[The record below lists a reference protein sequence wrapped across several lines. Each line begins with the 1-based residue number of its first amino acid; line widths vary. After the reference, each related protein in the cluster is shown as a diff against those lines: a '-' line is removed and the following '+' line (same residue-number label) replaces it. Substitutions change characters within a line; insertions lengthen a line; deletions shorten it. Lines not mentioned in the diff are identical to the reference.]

1 MNISEEN
8 EKIIAACDQFLAT
21 AKKCIDSGIDLSDVE
36 FPLAVQSADSAD
48 IDQMFIQLE
57 NAAVPVQDVPTPS
70 ESSRPDSQNADN
82 AVYRHQLNI
91 RFVFKIPYSSDA
103 EFKTLCQDCLR
114 VVCHP
119 TKQAMD
125 MAHDVFFFC
134 DCGGQLCAWSDCF
147 DLAAFVAR
155 NGSAAI
161 VELARLGAI
170 KPITGPFIYS
180 PATGIVR
187 EQSK

>member
-1 MNISEEN
+1 METTFVKTGS
-8 EKIIAACDQFLAT
+8 LARL
-21 AKKCIDSGIDLSDVE
+21 SG
-36 FPLAVQSADSAD
+36 D
-48 IDQMFIQLE
+48 IDDLFNQLE
-57 NAAVPVQDVPTPS
+57 KNAAAPVQVVPTPS
-70 ESSRPDSQNADN
+70 GSSRPHIQSKINS
-82 AVYRHQLNI
+82 
-91 RFVFKIPYSSDA
+91 VFKIPFSADA

-119 TKQAMD
+119 TLEAMN
-125 MAHDVFFFC
+125 MAHDEFFFC

-155 NGSAAI
+155 NGSSAI